1 MDDPAFVSDTSS
13 TVLAASAPA
22 EVFGMHIGEVIP
34 GDDLRRV
41 ARAARETGAPVA
53 ENLRLRRG
61 AAPAEPRLVAVRA
74 TRISPR
80 PSLVVLRDNT
90 QRERVEEMRR
100 AFVEIGRA
108 SGRERGGQ

>member
-41 ARAARETGAPVA
+41 ARAARETGSPVA

-74 TRISPR
+74 TRNSPR
-80 PSLVVLRDNT
+80 LSLVVLRDKL
-90 QRERVEEMRR
+90 
-100 AFVEIGRA
+100 GRA
-108 SGRERGGQ
+108 TVRDRVCT